1 MGCELILYYGVGLIL
16 KVVKTK
22 KRIYHAS
29 MMYPLVLLD
38 TLMCRLS
45 RLIQPR

>member
-16 KVVKTK
+16 KGVKTK
-22 KRIYHAS
+22 KRIYHAF
-29 MMYPLVLLD
+29 MIYPLVLLD